1 MRWRRTEAS
10 DTDVAF
16 SMRRSAAEDIAE
28 VLFEGFADEED
39 EAIQTAYTSALASGG
54 IPYQRLNTADIR
66 S

>member
-28 VLFEGFADEED
+28 VMASPPGTFRASL
-39 EAIQTAYTSALASGG
+39 TAFLTGVIA
-54 IPYQRLNTADIR
+54 
-66 S
+66 